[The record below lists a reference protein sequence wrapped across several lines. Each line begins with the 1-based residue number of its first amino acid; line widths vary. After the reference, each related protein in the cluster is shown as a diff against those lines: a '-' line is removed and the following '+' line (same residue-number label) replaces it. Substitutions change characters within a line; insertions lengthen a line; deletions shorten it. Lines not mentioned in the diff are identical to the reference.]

1 MYKEGQW
8 VRITAEP
15 VAQRAGIE
23 ELYTGRLGVIYST
36 NIHLHREDKTY
47 LGVEFDPYRSMD
59 PRSRWAFFDYLSI
72 EHALPTTEEIVE
84 WFIMWNDPK
93 AKER

>member
-15 VAQRAGIE
+15 VEQKANIK
-23 ELYTGRLGVIYST
+23 ELYTGRLGIIYST
-36 NIHLHREDKTY
+36 NIYLPHDDRTH

-59 PRSRWAFFDYLSI
+59 PRSRWAFFEYGAV
-72 EHALPTTEEIVE
+72 EHTVPTPEEVVE
-84 WFIMWNDPK
+84 WFIMWNDPG